1 MKPDPWPCCCWMAG
15 PRPKIPPRGLMVRLT
30 VSMRTTAG
38 PAFSTASTIT
48 ELLGCRDGAGA
59 ASVIRG
65 CSGGCRPGRE
75 ILVAVQEVSRPAE
88 TAVRVRRDRKRGWT
102 IGSGRASLK
111 ASLKTDPRARAAYI
125 RPSRRGLLV
134 QQGDQLWHRVS
145 QELQARLSKPTFET
159 WIRPA
164 RCRSFGGDLLQ
175 LEAPNSFACGWLHK
189 NYLTMIAA
197 VASEHAGRPVR
208 VEVLVAPGAD
218 PLPLPQEQD
227 TAAAPAAPERPTP
240 PPPRAPARAASSLFR
255 PGAGLNTRYV
265 FNRFVV
271 GANSRM
277 AHAASL
283 AVAEAPGR
291 EFNPLFICGGVGLGK
306 THLMQAIGH
315 YRLEIDPEARVFYV
329 STETFTNDLI
339 QAIRKDGMQ
348 AFRDRYRAADLILVD
363 DIQFIEGKEY
373 TQEEF
378 FHTFNALHEAGRQI
392 VIASDRPPSQIPRLQ
407 ERLISRF
414 SMGLIADIQTPDLET
429 RMAIL
434 HKKAEAEQMA
444 LPRELIQYIAGRFT
458 SNIRELEGALT
469 RAVAFASITGLPMTV
484 ESVAP
489 MLDPVGNDVAVT
501 PQQVLEK
508 VAEVFEVAIEEM
520 LSPSRKRAVSQSRQV
535 GMYLMRQSTS
545 LSLPRIG
552 EAFGGKD
559 HSTVMYAVE
568 QVEKKLS
575 SDPDLARRVQQVRDL
590 LQIDSRKRR

>member
-1 MKPDPWPCCCWMAG
+1 M
-15 PRPKIPPRGLMVRLT
+15 
-30 VSMRTTAG
+30 
-38 PAFSTASTIT
+38 
-48 ELLGCRDGAGA
+48 
-59 ASVIRG
+59 
-65 CSGGCRPGRE
+65 
-75 ILVAVQEVSRPAE
+75 
-88 TAVRVRRDRKRGWT
+88 
-102 IGSGRASLK
+102 
-111 ASLKTDPRARAAYI
+111 
-125 RPSRRGLLV
+125 
-134 QQGDQLWHRVS
+134 QQGDSLWHRVVGA
-145 QELQARLSKPTFET
+145 LQSSLSKPTFET

-164 RCRSFGGDLLQ
+164 RLRAWQDDRLE
-175 LEAPNSFACGWLHK
+175 LEAPNSFACSWLRK
-189 NYLTMIAA
+189 NYLAQIETIA
-197 VASEHAGRPVR
+197 SNLAGRPVR
-208 VEVLVAPGAD
+208 VRIEAAAEVAPAIAAS
-218 PLPLPQEQD
+218 PV
-227 TAAAPAAPERPTP
+227 AAAAASPFPANGTAPPTPVNGAAPM
-240 PPPRAPARAASSLFR
+240 PRS
-255 PGAGLNTRYV
+255 GLNPRYI
-265 FNRFVV
+265 FSRFVV
-271 GANSRM
+271 GPNSRM

-315 YRLEIDPEARVFYV
+315 YRLEIDPTARVSYV

-414 SMGLIADIQTPDLET
+414 SMGLIADIQVPDLET

-434 HKKAEAEQMA
+434 HKKAESEQMA
-444 LPRELIQYIAGRFT
+444 LPRELIHYIAGRFT

-489 MLDPVGNDVAVT
+489 MLDPIGNDVEVT
-501 PQQVLEK
+501 PDQVLEK
-508 VAEVFEVAIEEM
+508 VAEVFTVRVEDM
-520 LSPSRKRAVSQSRQV
+520 LSPSRKRAVSQARQV
-535 GMYLMRQSTS
+535 GMFLMRQTTN

-559 HSTVMYAVE
+559 HSTVMYAVD

-575 SDPDLARRVQQVRDL
+575 SDPALARRIQQVRDL